1 MLVTSTFTPS
11 KNVVFRKK
19 WLLWTVSVGNAKTFI
34 YCFLLKLIVKDSVD
48 KFQFRDICISPI
60 NRIYNLLKFNKIS
73 NFKNDQKLPSP
84 FLAIIFNF
92 SPKKIASAFL
102 ALL

>member
-1 MLVTSTFTPS
+1 MLVTLTFTPS
-11 KNVVFRKK
+11 KNVVSRKK
-19 WLLWTVSVGNAKTFI
+19 GLLWTVSVGNAKIFI
-34 YCFLLKLIVKDSVD
+34 KCFLLKLIVKDSVN

-73 NFKNDQKLPSP
+73 NFKNDQKFPLP

-92 SPKKIASAFL
+92 SPKKFLSVFL